1 MGFRDSMYGFFY
13 ASFRGLGSLLLR
25 IFPGIGSKLDAAV
38 IRVHPEAY
46 ASAVAGLTVIAA
58 LACAPLS
65 LILYLVTR
73 SLFSL
78 ALMVVPLMVLLL
90 GVFYPYAQASSI
102 ASVFESEVP
111 YAATYLAVMATG
123 GVPPYTSLK
132 RLSKSELMP
141 NLAKIARVA
150 ELRVEATGE
159 DPVSAIEN
167 MAKNLPSKEYRDLL
181 MGYVSTL
188 RSGGDVVHFLIR
200 KTEVIFQG
208 RTANMRI
215 VGERLG
221 MLMEAYAASVM
232 MVSLVLYIIYI
243 VSRALPSEYFSFP
256 AEQFVIFAYLI
267 MPLMAGMFIYLAD
280 ITQPKYPFTDKRPF
294 RAFLAG
300 LPAGIIFMVLF
311 VAPFFLEGLRYI
323 PPFSITSDLI
333 VQLRRLLGLDL
344 GYESTIAMCLGFIVL
359 FMPGAAAWEKY
370 GKENMSILHG
380 LTRFLRDLTETR
392 KTGMS
397 PEKCIRTLSD
407 RDYGGFTKHL
417 KLMSRQIGWGTS
429 LRTIYR
435 DFEKRVH
442 GWLARA
448 GMFILIDSIDVG
460 GGAPE
465 TLDTLAAFMED
476 LEEMERQK
484 RATLRPLMLVP
495 YMTAVMLV
503 AVVVILVVFMKGLL
517 QIARIY
523 VSVAEFVQMFLPP
536 VVLVAIMSGLVAGK
550 IAEGTISAGFKHAII
565 MSVITL
571 IAVWISGTMS
581 VQFISMPSQYG

>member
-65 LILYLVTR
+65 FILYLVTR
-73 SLFSL
+73 SPFSL

-333 VQLRRLLGLDL
+333 VQLRRLLGLD
-344 GYESTIAMCLGFIVL
+344 
-359 FMPGAAAWEKY
+359 
-370 GKENMSILHG
+370 
-380 LTRFLRDLTETR
+380 
-392 KTGMS
+392 
-397 PEKCIRTLSD
+397 
-407 RDYGGFTKHL
+407 
-417 KLMSRQIGWGTS
+417 
-429 LRTIYR
+429 
-435 DFEKRVH
+435 
-442 GWLARA
+442 
-448 GMFILIDSIDVG
+448 
-460 GGAPE
+460 
-465 TLDTLAAFMED
+465 
-476 LEEMERQK
+476 
-484 RATLRPLMLVP
+484 
-495 YMTAVMLV
+495 
-503 AVVVILVVFMKGLL
+503 
-517 QIARIY
+517 
-523 VSVAEFVQMFLPP
+523 
-536 VVLVAIMSGLVAGK
+536 
-550 IAEGTISAGFKHAII
+550 
-565 MSVITL
+565 
-571 IAVWISGTMS
+571 
-581 VQFISMPSQYG
+581 